1 MYFCCLF
8 IISALVCKFILLQIL
23 ALTDSSIVYPLT
35 GDISNGYLSVSV
47 EVGKDNQSKNGNVFP
62 LLVVCLRDLDS
73 CA

>member
-8 IISALVCKFILLQIL
+8 IISVLVCKFILLQIL

-47 EVGKDNQSKNGNVFP
+47 EVGKDNQSKNGNEFP